1 MFCQAP
7 PVKVFM
13 MLFFFSFFFEKIC
26 SFTKAFTLDLV
37 KSLLE
42 NNSIYKLRNAES
54 VISEKFEKSPLITQ
68 RKLYEC
74 LTKTVKR
81 EILSERDVHDVT
93 EKAIALGKRAKL
105 YVFSQ
110 LLK

>member
-1 MFCQAP
+1 M
-7 PVKVFM
+7 
-13 MLFFFSFFFEKIC
+13 
-26 SFTKAFTLDLV
+26 DLV

-54 VISEKFEKSPLITQ
+54 VISEKFEISPLITQ

-81 EILSERDVHDVT
+81 EILSERYVHDVT
-93 EKAIALGKRAKL
+93 EKAIALGKRVKL

>member
-1 MFCQAP
+1 M
-7 PVKVFM
+7 
-13 MLFFFSFFFEKIC
+13 
-26 SFTKAFTLDLV
+26 

-93 EKAIALGKRAKL
+93 EKAIALGKLAKL